1 MSINP
6 QRRAF
11 LQHSAVS
18 MTGLTG
24 IALASSL
31 QPAPLLSSERSAA
44 RSVIFLYMSGGP
56 SQVDTFD
63 PKPALATYSGQDVP
77 ESIARNVP
85 PIKRSGL
92 NNIMPSHWSFR
103 KHGESGIPVSELLP
117 YTAEHVDDLCVIRSV
132 QHLNPVHGPGEC
144 VCLTGVASGDRPSI
158 GAWTTYALGSVNENL
173 PTFMAMNIHS
183 DGMQF
188 PQRAGWSTGF
198 LPARHQG
205 VVINPATGI
214 KFTDLPAGT
223 PQQRRTQQL
232 RLLKFLNENHRKN
245 KLNADALQ
253 ARIKSYEMTANMQV
267 AAPELFDW
275 KTKESE
281 AIQMLYGIDRENSH
295 ETGVACL
302 MGRRMVERGVRFV
315 QIRVGGWDAHGNIKS
330 NHSRQAARTDKPI
343 AGLLKDLK
351 QRGLLDSTLVVWAGE
366 FGRTPT
372 MEGTAN
378 GRDHSPNGYT
388 IWMAG
393 GGVQGGQILG
403 QTDDLGYVATER
415 PVTPFDYHA
424 TILAALGI
432 DPGNLRFNHLGRE
445 ETPLFNDGAI
455 INEVFA

>member
-11 LQHSAVS
+11 LRQSAVS
-18 MTGLTG
+18 MTGLTS

-31 QPAPLLSSERSAA
+31 QPTLLRGNERKIA

-63 PKPALATYSGQDVP
+63 PKPALATYSGQNVP

-92 NNIMPSHWSFR
+92 NNIMPSHWSFQP
-103 KHGESGIPVSELLP
+103 HGESGIPVSELLP
-117 YTAEHVDDLCVIRSV
+117 HTAQHADDLCVIRSV
-132 QHLNPVHGPGEC
+132 KHLNPVHGPGEC
-144 VCLTGVASGDRPSI
+144 VCLTGVAGGDRPSI
-158 GAWTTYALGSVNENL
+158 GAWTTYALGNINENL

-198 LPARHQG
+198 LPAKHQG

-214 KFTDLPAGT
+214 KFTDLPEDT
-223 PQQRRTQQL
+223 PQQRRIQQL
-232 RLLKFLNENHRKN
+232 QLLDFLNEKHRKD
-245 KLNADALQ
+245 KLNADLLQ
-253 ARIKSYEMTANMQV
+253 ARIKSYEMTAKMQV

-275 KTKESE
+275 ETKESE
-281 AIQMLYGIDRENSH
+281 ATRILYGIGKENSH

-343 AGLLKDLK
+343 AGLLRDLK
-351 QRGLLDSTLVVWAGE
+351 QRGLLTSTLVVWAGE

-378 GRDHSPNGYT
+378 GRDHSPNGYS

-393 GGVQGGQILG
+393 GGVRGGQIIG

-415 PVTPFDYHA
+415 PVSPFDYHA

-432 DPGNLRFNHLGRE
+432 DPAKLSYNHLGRE
-445 ETPLFNDGAI
+445 ETPLFNDGAVI
-455 INEVFA
+455 EEVLA